1 MAGGGV
7 VQPVTEDVGR
17 AQRIVLSGAEI
28 KLILAGCCAQVI
40 LVFIMCCAVYRLVSK
55 SISARLM

>member
-17 AQRIVLSGAEI
+17 VQRIVLSVAEI
-28 KLILAGCCAQVI
+28 KLILAG
-40 LVFIMCCAVYRLVSK
+40 LLNE
-55 SISARLM
+55 